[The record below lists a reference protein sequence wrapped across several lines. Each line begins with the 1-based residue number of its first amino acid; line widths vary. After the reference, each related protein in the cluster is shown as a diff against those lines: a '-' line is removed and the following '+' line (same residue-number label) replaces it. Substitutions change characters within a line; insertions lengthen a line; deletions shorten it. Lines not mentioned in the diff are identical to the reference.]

1 MKIFFKKV
9 RDVKSPS
16 KAHDTDAGIDLY
28 VPKIN
33 EDFLD
38 TFFKINNR
46 IYWKDIDDI
55 RKEIFISEKR
65 IYAPSGS
72 NLLIPSGICFS
83 LPKGYCLVAFN
94 KSSIASKKGLILGAC
109 VIDYGY
115 TNEVI
120 INFINVSDTFQYL
133 KEGEKCI
140 QLLLL
145 PVPEI
150 SLIEK
155 DFDSSNSRGGFGS
168 TENYIDLENIRE
180 NFKKVNI
187 WK

>member
-33 EDFLD
+33 ESFLD
-38 TFFKINNR
+38 KLFELNR
-46 IYWKDIDDI
+46 HLYPEGNDNI
-55 RKEIFISEKR
+55 RKQILLFEKHINIPKR
-65 IYAPSGS
+65 ANI
-72 NLLIPSGICFS
+72 LIPSGLCFN

-180 NFKKVNI
+180 NFKR
-187 WK
+187 

>member
-1 MKIFFKKV
+1 MELFFKKV

-16 KAHDTDAGIDLY
+16 KAYNTDAGIDLY

-33 EDFLD
+33 QSFLD
-38 TFFKINNR
+38 AFFKINNR
-46 IYWKDIDDI
+46 LYSKDIDDI

-65 IYAPSGS
+65 IYVPRNS
-72 NLLIPSGICFS
+72 NLLIPSGICFN

-115 TNEVI
+115 TDEVI
-120 INFINVSDTFQYL
+120 INFINTSNTLQFLEED
-133 KEGEKCI
+133 KKCI

-155 DFDSSNSRGGFGS
+155 DFDSFNSRGGFGS
-168 TENYIDLENIRE
+168 TET
-180 NFKKVNI
+180 K
-187 WK
+187 

>member
-1 MKIFFKKV
+1 MEILFKKV

-16 KAHDTDAGIDLY
+16 KAYDTDAGIDLY
-28 VPKIN
+28 IPKIN
-33 EDFLD
+33 ESFLD
-38 TFFKINNR
+38 AFFKINNR
-46 IYWKDIDDI
+46 LYSKDIDDI

-65 IYAPSGS
+65 IYVPKGS
-72 NLLIPSGICFS
+72 NLLVPSGICFS

-115 TNEVI
+115 TDEVI
-120 INFINVSDTFQYL
+120 INFINTYNTIQFLEED
-133 KEGEKCI
+133 KKCI

-150 SLIEK
+150 SLVEK
-155 DFDSSNSRGGFGS
+155 DFDSFNSRGGFGS
-168 TENYIDLENIRE
+168 TDDNVFFMYYNL
-180 NFKKVNI
+180 
-187 WK
+187 

>member
-1 MKIFFKKV
+1 MELFFKKV

-38 TFFKINNR
+38 TFFKINNQLYPR
-46 IYWKDIDDI
+46 DNDDI
-55 RKEIFISEKR
+55 RKQVFLLEKK
-65 IYAPSGS
+65 IYVPRGS
-72 NLLIPSGICFS
+72 NLLIPSGICFN

-94 KSSIASKKGLILGAC
+94 KSSIASNKGLILGDC

-115 TNEVI
+115 TKEVI
-120 INFINVSDTFQYL
+120 LNFINTSNTLQYL
-133 KEGEKCI
+133 EEDKKCI

-168 TENYIDLENIRE
+168 TET
-180 NFKKVNI
+180 K
-187 WK
+187 